1 MRECNGFF
9 GGDRDRVQGQFET
22 VRLQIDVLLKL
33 LGEADLR
40 FSEVLQFTAVPFR
53 LLLRQWDFGIHLFD
67 RLLHNI
73 PALVRLYRDA
83 VRVVARLRDL
93 ALPRELAELGG
104 PVFKA
109 GFLERHAPVAQDLER
124 LLLRRP
130 LLQARR
136 RNAHERRECC
146 MGLSAGD
153 SLRLN
158 SLRDEV
164 GQHGNGLLSV
174 RLHLG
179 HIRDILLVLIAQL
192 FEAEF
197 LHVVFALQEL
207 ANLPLFYHP
216 RQQRG

>member
-136 RNAHERRECC
+136 RISHELRERF
-146 MGLSAGD
+146 MGLYTRG
-153 SLRLN
+153 SLRLIRM
-158 SLRDEV
+158 LDEV
-164 GQHGNGLLSV
+164 GQDGCGLRSV
-174 RLHLG
+174 GLFLG
-179 HIRDILLVLIAQL
+179 HLRDIPLVLLGQL

-197 LHVVFALQEL
+197 LHVVLALQEL
-207 ANLPLFYHP
+207 ASLPLFHHLS
-216 RQQRG
+216 QQRG